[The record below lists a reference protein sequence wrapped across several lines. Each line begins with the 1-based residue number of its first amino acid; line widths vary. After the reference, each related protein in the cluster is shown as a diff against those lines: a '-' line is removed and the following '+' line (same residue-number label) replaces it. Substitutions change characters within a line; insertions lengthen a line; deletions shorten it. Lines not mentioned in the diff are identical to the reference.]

1 MHVRH
6 PGVHRLRL
14 EAEVQLL
21 GEVVGE
27 VGDDV
32 LRGQPSAQLGQLDQ
46 LRAALEDLQ
55 VGGDA
60 TADARSLDLDDDLLA
75 AVQGRVVHLGDR
87 RRRERLVVEGGEQV
101 LGVVAEVLDEQL
113 VDFVGV
119 CGRHPVEQAAELAA
133 QLLAERARAGR
144 DDLAELDVGG
154 AEVGERLRDL
164 PDDLLLQRSAA
175 CELGDDPRAGS
186 GYLPTR
192 RADASGLD
200 RQRNP
205 IEPGHLAVFSRTH
218 SSSLS
223 KSAVTR

>member
-1 MHVRH
+1 MRH

-32 LRGQPSAQLGQLDQ
+32 LRGEPSAQLGQLDE

-60 TADARSLDLDDDLLA
+60 AADAGPLDLDDDLFA
-75 AVQGRVVHLGDR
+75 GVQGGVVHLGDR
-87 RRRERLVVEGGEQV
+87 RRCERLLVERLEQV
-101 LGVVAEVLDEQL
+101 LGVVAEFLDEQL
-113 VDFVGV
+113 VHLVGV
-119 CGRHPVEQAAELAA
+119 GGRHAVEQAAELAA
-133 QLLAERARAGR
+133 QRFAERAGAGR

-164 PDDLLLQRSAA
+164 A
-175 CELGDDPRAGS
+175 
-186 GYLPTR
+186 
-192 RADASGLD
+192 
-200 RQRNP
+200 
-205 IEPGHLAVFSRTH
+205 
-218 SSSLS
+218 
-223 KSAVTR
+223 